1 VDLTSPAGDLVNVA
15 RAVTRSGGEP
25 LRKIL
30 QDFKTTV
37 DNLVFF
43 DKFDNDN

>member
-1 VDLTSPAGDLVNVA
+1 VDLTSPAADLVNVA

-25 LRKIL
+25 LRTIL
-30 QDFKTTV
+30 LDFKTTV